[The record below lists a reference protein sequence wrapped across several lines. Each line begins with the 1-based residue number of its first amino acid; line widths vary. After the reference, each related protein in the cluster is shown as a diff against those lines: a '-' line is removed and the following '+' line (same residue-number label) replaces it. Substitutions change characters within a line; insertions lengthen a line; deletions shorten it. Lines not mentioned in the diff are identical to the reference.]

1 MKIIKSVA
9 AGLPEMTAKGP
20 AVMMVSALLFAV
32 LGFLIKIMGP
42 HFRVWDIAVYR
53 FGGSA
58 VLLWIIFGW
67 RENLFR
73 SPNPKLLLMR
83 GVVGSIAF
91 IAVIYAIRSIP
102 LSTAMVIFYSFPA
115 FAAAFS
121 PFFFGDRISKTEI
134 TCIMIALFGVSV
146 LFNFSLEGAGLGQV
160 MALIGAVFAALTVTF
175 IKQLRENHG
184 SVIIYF
190 HLCLVGAAV
199 SLVPFAAEPHLP
211 HTTLDWLLIA
221 GMIAISVLAQLLM
234 HHGFRYCRS
243 WEGGL
248 LMTSELIYASI
259 FGIIFLSEPATWRF
273 WVGGIMIIASAVILN
288 LANHNNKIKVNV
300 NHPSIKS

>member
-1 MKIIKSVA
+1 MKMNKPA
-9 AGLPEMTAKGP
+9 AVSIPESLAKGP
-20 AVMMVSALLFAV
+20 AIMMIAAFMFAI
-32 LGFLIKIMGP
+32 LGFFIKILGP

-67 RENLFR
+67 KENLFR
-73 SPNPKLLLMR
+73 PSNPKLMLIR
-83 GVVGSIAF
+83 GVVGSISF
-91 IAVIYAIRSIP
+91 IAVIYAIRIIP
-102 LSTAMVIFYSFPA
+102 LSSAMVIFYSFPA

-121 PFFFGDRISKTEI
+121 PFFFGDRILKIEI
-134 TCIMIALFGVSV
+134 ACIVIALIGVFV
-146 LFNFSLEGAGLGQV
+146 LLNFSMERAALGQV
-160 MALIGAVFAALTVTF
+160 MALIGAVFAALTITL
-175 IKQLRENHG
+175 IKLLRENHG

-190 HLCLVGAAV
+190 NFCLVGAAV
-199 SLVPFAAEPHLP
+199 ALIPFAAEPHLP
-211 HTTLDWLLIA
+211 HTSLDWLLIA
-221 GMIAISVLAQLLM
+221 GIIVVSVMAQLLM

-288 LANHNNKIKVNV
+288 LLNRKKNNL
-300 NHPSIKS
+300 